1 MSAKP
6 MFLLAFCSPSLGD
19 KPFLHAFKRAALAP
33 AITSEIQMGKDE
45 GRVLHLLAEPPFKL
59 SFLQVSPNTIHS
71 HAMTTYPCATEW
83 ERSSVESIVPS
94 NTGALLARKQV
105 GHLEPPE
112 SHYSGRS
119 NYCQELNQRCVG
131 GVRTSTCWSVPLSA
145 SLGVPVPAAARG
157 GVLALVFLIPAPD
170 RVLPLLL

>member
-6 MFLLAFCSPSLGD
+6 TFLLSFCSPSLGD
-19 KPFLHAFKRAALAP
+19 KAFPHAFKWAALAP
-33 AITSEIQMGKDE
+33 AIISEIQMGKDE

-71 HAMTTYPCATEW
+71 HAMTTYPCATER
-83 ERSSVESIVPS
+83 ERSSVQSIVPS
-94 NTGALLARKQV
+94 NTGALLARKQA
-105 GHLEPPE
+105 GHLDPK

-119 NYCQELNQRCVG
+119 NCCQELNQSCVG

-145 SLGVPVPAAARG
+145 TLGFQSHLQREVG
-157 GVLALVFLIPAPD
+157 CW
-170 RVLPLLL
+170 PLCF